1 MSKVAEKGKKGGRAT
16 SNDSP
21 PIGAVLKARRVGVGL
36 TQEELSRKADIPY
49 TTLTKVESGAI
60 KNPSMQV
67 VQKLAQSL
75 GLSLDSV
82 LSPRTF
88 YGENCLVE
96 IFRDVLATMK
106 EPGEFMYL
114 SGIEEGRYLSENQ
127 GELLKFISSLKVR
140 GFRQKLLIC
149 EGDLN
154 FLEGDHLEYR
164 WVSREYFNPTPMYV
178 YGDRVAMLIWDPV
191 HQAIIIENKALA
203 ESYRKQFLFVWDH
216 SKLAPRDQK
225 TKPTKKAVKV

>member
-1 MSKVAEKGKKGGRAT
+1 MAKATGRNTRGGLGSLVDT
-16 SNDSP
+16 P
-21 PIGAVLKARRVGVGL
+21 PIGVVLKARRVEIGL
-36 TQEELSRKADIPY
+36 TQEELSRKSDVPY

-60 KNPSMQV
+60 RNPSMQV
-67 VQKLAQSL
+67 VQKLAQFM
-75 GLSLDSV
+75 GLSLDSA

-88 YGENCLVE
+88 YGDNCLFE
-96 IFRDVLATMK
+96 IFRDVLATMR

-114 SGIEEGRYLSENQ
+114 SGIEEGRYLKENQ
-127 GELLKFISSLKVR
+127 PELLKFISGLKSS
-140 GFRQKLLIC
+140 GFKQRLLVC

-164 WVSREYFNPTPMYV
+164 WVPKQYFHPTPVYV
-178 YGDRVAMLIWDPV
+178 YGDRVAMLVWDPV

-216 SKLAPRDQK
+216 SKPAPRAGK
-225 TKPTKKAVKV
+225 NKPRKKS